1 MTTTAPPRTST
12 GESRGRLPAPVR
24 DRRPALAALALL
36 LVLGG
41 ALTSAL
47 IAYRSGGRVDV
58 LVARE
63 DIEVGQQLTEAD
75 FGVARVASDGGAT
88 IPSANSRAFVGT
100 TSIGRIPAGTLL
112 NPKMFL
118 DAGSV
123 VPDDAVVVGVVLSA
137 AQRPAFDVREG
148 DVVRVFLVPRESGD
162 GAQGTVLADA
172 VRVAEVVPGAG
183 GDTIRLSLL
192 VPEAPA
198 TSIVS
203 AAATSS
209 IAVTRLS
216 PDTEPAVDFR
226 DE

>member
-12 GESRGRLPAPVR
+12 GEGRGRLPAPVR

-41 ALTSAL
+41 ALASAL

-63 DIEVGQQLTEAD
+63 DIEVGQVLTDED
-75 FGVARVASDGGAT
+75 FSVARVAADGGAT
-88 IPSANSRAFVGT
+88 IPSANRGAFRGT
-100 TSIGRIPAGTLL
+100 SSLGRIPAGTLL

-118 DAGSV
+118 AAKDV
-123 VPDDAVVVGVVLSA
+123 VPEDAVVVGVVLSA
-137 AQRPAFDVREG
+137 SQRPAGELRRG

-172 VRVAEVVPGAG
+172 VRVAEVAAGAG
-183 GDTIRLSLL
+183 GDSVRLSLL
-192 VPEAPA
+192 VPESPA

-226 DE
+226 EE

>member
-12 GESRGRLPAPVR
+12 GEGRGRLPAPVR

-41 ALTSAL
+41 ALASAL

-63 DIEVGQQLTEAD
+63 DIEVGQVLTEGD
-75 FGVARVASDGGAT
+75 FSVARVAADGGAT
-88 IPSANSRAFVGT
+88 IPAANSTTFAGT
-100 TSIGRIPAGTLL
+100 TSLGRIPAGTLL

-118 DAGSV
+118 AAKDV

-137 AQRPAFDVREG
+137 SQRPAGELRRG

-172 VRVAEVVPGAG
+172 VRVAEVAPGAG
-183 GDTIRLSLL
+183 GDSVRLSLL
-192 VPEAPA
+192 VPESPA
-198 TSIVS
+198 TSSAS

-226 DE
+226 EE

>member
-12 GESRGRLPAPVR
+12 GEGRGRLPAPVR

-41 ALTSAL
+41 ALTGAL

-58 LVARE
+58 LVARD
-63 DIEVGQQLTEAD
+63 DIEVGQTLTAAD

-88 IPSANSRAFVGT
+88 IPSANSRAFEGT
-100 TSIGRIPAGTLL
+100 TSLGRIPAGTLL
-112 NPKMFL
+112 NPKMFI
-118 DAGSV
+118 AASSV

-137 AQRPAFDVREG
+137 AQRPAFDVRQG

-172 VRVAEVVPGAG
+172 VRVAEVVGGAG

-192 VPEAPA
+192 VPETPA